1 MLLQIKSYIALI
13 YEVFHLKEVFP
24 LPVCI
29 LCGCFLLRPTQ
40 WLNQYK
46 VPSRQW
52 KTTRKCSIIKLNYR
66 QALKETNKYF
76 VTIKLCFFI
85 AMMIENFY
93 KHAWHSGGRGEG
105 WGKCSCWM
113 AANFYCLLKNG
124 WELKTRALLLVCLES
139 QWDRASSQCSPNKQ
153 LQPGAKEEGGAQTL
167 NKKCS
172 PALVWKCQGKL
183 TDEKMKHWSPRRS
196 AQIPRGTLQTD

>member
-1 MLLQIKSYIALI
+1 MLLQIKSFVTLI
-13 YEVFHLKEVFP
+13 YEVFHLKVFP

-29 LCGCFLLRPTQ
+29 LCGYFLLRPTQ

-85 AMMIENFY
+85 AMMIENVY
-93 KHAWHSGGRGEG
+93 KHAWCSGGRGE
-105 WGKCSCWM
+105 
-113 AANFYCLLKNG
+113 
-124 WELKTRALLLVCLES
+124 ALLLNGSKLLLLIGKWLGPENQRPPSGVSGEPVR
-139 QWDRASSQCSPNKQ
+139 QRQ
-153 LQPGAKEEGGAQTL
+153 LSMLSWQAAPAWGQEGR
-167 NKKCS
+167 
-172 PALVWKCQGKL
+172 
-183 TDEKMKHWSPRRS
+183 RRS
-196 AQIPRGTLQTD
+196 NTEQEMQLSFGVKMSG